1 MELYVIP
8 FEDRFLVYRPL
19 RRLAFIGNAA
29 LVRYLQ
35 DSATREERPQES
47 IEAFLAAI
55 RFWEPDPPSPPEWH
69 PSDEH
74 RPTHAVLLMTSLCNL
89 RCAYCYASAG
99 DGPHLS
105 MSLPIAR
112 ATIDAVSQHA
122 RARGLQSFGVS
133 FHGGGE
139 PILNW
144 EVFREAIAY
153 AKSKDLPCR
162 FSLATN
168 GVWTPKQRDTI
179 LENIH
184 NVTLSFDGVREVQDL
199 QRPRA
204 NGRGSFDAVMETV
217 AALDASTVRYGVRIT
232 TTPETFHL
240 LAASVE
246 LLCQKTR
253 CSTFQVEPCYS
264 SIRGEHRDPTPEEA
278 LAFARAFRDALGVAR
293 GAERQFSYSG
303 ARPWAI
309 TAAFCE
315 APETALVVT
324 PEGDVVTCYET
335 HDRRHPL
342 ISRFTIGRVSE
353 QGVSVDM
360 AKVRSFASMQ
370 AARRSSCEGCFS
382 YWHCGGD
389 CATRCF
395 ISPGESRGR
404 CVANREITRDLLA
417 ACVEA
422 GDGVWMG

>member
-19 RRLAFIGNAA
+19 RRLAFIANAA

-35 DSATREERPQES
+35 DGAARKRHPRKS

-55 RFWEPDPPSPPEWH
+55 RFWDPDPPSPAEWQ
-69 PSDEH
+69 PSAEH

-89 RCAYCYASAG
+89 RCTYCYASAG
-99 DGPHLS
+99 EGPRIGMNLS
-105 MSLPIAR
+105 VASA
-112 ATIDAVSQHA
+112 AIDAVCENA
-122 RARGLQSFGVS
+122 RVRGQETFGVS

-144 EVFREAIAY
+144 DVFTAAVAY
-153 AKSKDLPCR
+153 AKGKDRPCR

-168 GVWTPKQRDTI
+168 GVWTSSQRDFI
-179 LENIH
+179 LENVH
-184 NVTLSFDGVREVQDL
+184 NVTLSFDGVREVHDL

-204 NGRGSFDAVMETV
+204 DGRGSFDAVMETM
-217 AALDASTVRYGVRIT
+217 ATLDASTVHYGVRMT
-232 TTPETFHL
+232 ATPGTFHL
-240 LAASVE
+240 LPASVG
-246 LLCQKTR
+246 LLCRQTR
-253 CSTFQVEPCYS
+253 CPTFQVEPCYS
-264 SIRGEHRDPTPEEA
+264 PTRGEHRDPSPEEA
-278 LAFARAFRDALGVAR
+278 LAFARAFRAALAVAR
-293 GAERQFSYSG
+293 AAERQLSYSG

-335 HDRRHPL
+335 YDRRHPL
-342 ISRFTIGRVSE
+342 ISRFTIGRVAE

-360 AKVRSFASMQ
+360 SKLRSFASMQ
-370 AARRSSCEGCFS
+370 AARRTSCEGCFS

-389 CATRCF
+389 CATRCLS
-395 ISPGESRGR
+395 SPGENRGR
-404 CVANREITRDLLA
+404 CIANREINRHLLA
-417 ACVEA
+417 ACVET
-422 GDGVWMG
+422 GGGVWMG